1 MSPLDPRT
9 PVLVGA
15 AALHQRT
22 DDPEASLDAFGLM
35 ARAARDAGADAGVPG
50 LVDRVGLVVV
60 PEGTWRGGVRAADVG
75 APDAARTLL
84 VQVGVLQ
91 QTALT
96 RAADAIARG
105 QVDTALVVGGEAKHR
120 DRRLAAAGAVAPSAD
135 PATADEVLS
144 PGGDILH
151 PVEIERELA
160 WPVRQYAVV
169 EQALGAADG
178 MDPAAQQ
185 AVVDEMWARLASV
198 STGNPWAW
206 SPGPVAAEDLAP
218 SAANPML
225 ATPYTRRHTSNWN
238 VDQAAALLLCSAATA
253 SAAGVPRDRWV
264 FPWAGVESNHM
275 VPLVARADVGSCPA
289 IAIAGEAAAAATG
302 VAPADA
308 DHVDLYSCFPVA
320 VRLQARA
327 FGRDL
332 VGPLSVTGGM
342 AGAGGPLN
350 SYSLGALA
358 AMADVLREDA
368 GSVGLVTSVSG
379 MLTKVGLGVW
389 STRPPGG
396 GFRAVDVSAEVAA
409 ATAVRPV
416 DPSLEGPATVVG
428 ATLVHDGGVPSQG
441 VAVVEADDGVRTV
454 ATTEGPP
461 LLPVGDRVTLA
472 GGVVR
477 R

>member
-22 DDPEASLDAFGLM
+22 DDPAASLDAFGLM
-35 ARAARDAGADAGVPG
+35 ARATRQAGADAGAPG
-50 LVDRVGLVVV
+50 LLDRIGLVVV
-60 PEGTWRGGVRAADVG
+60 PEGTWRGGVRGADVG
-75 APDAARTLL
+75 APRSARTVL

-91 QTALT
+91 QSALT
-96 RAADAIARG
+96 RAAAALARG
-105 QVDTALVVGGEAKHR
+105 DVEVALVVGGEAKHR
-120 DRRLAAAGAVAPSAD
+120 DRRLAAAGIVAPPAD
-135 PATADEVLS
+135 PADADEVLS
-144 PGGDILH
+144 PAGDILH
-151 PVEIERELA
+151 PVEMARELA

-178 MDPAAQQ
+178 LDPDAQQ
-185 AVVDEMWARLASV
+185 AIVDAMWARLASV
-198 STGNPWAW
+198 STGTSWAW

-275 VPLVARADVGSCPA
+275 VPLVARAELASCPA
-289 IAIAGEAAAAATG
+289 IGAAGEAATSATG
-302 VAPADA
+302 VAPADV

-332 VGPLSVTGGM
+332 GGPLTVTGGM

-350 SYSLGALA
+350 SYSLGSLA
-358 AMADVLREDA
+358 AMVDVLRDDA
-368 GSVGLVTSVSG
+368 GSVGMVTSVSG

-389 STRPPGG
+389 STRPPEG
-396 GFRAVDVSAEVAA
+396 GFRAVDVSEEVAA

-416 DPSLEGPATVVG
+416 DAALGGPATVVG
-428 ATLVHDGGVPSQG
+428 ATLVHEGGAPSQG
-441 VAVVEADDGVRTV
+441 VAVVESDDRVRTV
-454 ATTEGPP
+454 ATTEGPQ
-461 LLPVGDRVTLA
+461 LLPVGARTTVD
-472 GGVVR
+472 GGVAR
-477 R
+477 S